1 MTQKRLK
8 VNDYYSNSDL
18 ALAAALSLWYPIEA
32 IDRSNP
38 YKAQFLFKRDESL
51 DELVETYWR
60 GELKV
65 NPQAYFNQ
73 LKIIK
78 TRLYSEVKND

>member
-1 MTQKRLK
+1 MSQERLTI
-8 VNDYYSNSDL
+8 NDYYSTTDL
-18 ALAAALSLWYPIEA
+18 ALATAVSLWYPLEV

-38 YKAQFLFKRDESL
+38 NKATFQFKRDERL

-65 NPQAYFNQ
+65 NPAVYFNQ
-73 LKIIK
+73 LKLIK
-78 TRLYSEVKND
+78 ARLYGEK